1 MKQQEQQ
8 PTTTITTTTRTAIM
22 EEENPNNINS
32 KLKSKLATTLNINK
46 NKRPLDDSTNLN
58 KMRKFQSSSRLPIS
72 SSSNHEE
79 MNRFRQLIND
89 KTLEIENIKI
99 NSISLRNEI
108 ELQNLEN
115 YRIDSNFQNL
125 EITLNDLN
133 LKINE
138 LMGYKEQSLISLSK
152 KYELEQKRLNMNHQ
166 EKLNDIKEEIT
177 KKVDDLLTKK
187 QEKYEKEINELTK
200 EINEM
205 MELKVKVE
213 ADMDKK
219 LILLKE
225 NHHTK
230 ESSMIG
236 ELQDE
241 CDKSKTEI
249 ETITQ
254 EIIVKTN
261 QIDDIKLNKFT
272 QLEKEHARFMN
283 LLEQLKI
290 KNNHKQNEID
300 NLENQIL
307 NKKSKIKSLHQSS
320 EERSE
325 ELKRLNF
332 EIARMKSELINQET
346 KRRKLHGKLQD
357 LKGNIRVFCRIRN
370 ATSSDLVKYQI
381 PQDINDE
388 SKQDLL
394 ITKTNNNNNTN
405 NATYRFL
412 FDKIFPPEHTN
423 DMIFDELSQL
433 IQCSLDGTNV
443 CVFAYGQTGS
453 GKTFTMSH
461 PQNGMIPLSIM
472 KIFQDIDNLK
482 EKGWSYSIFGKFIEI
497 YNESIIDLLNPTNS
511 MKHEIKH
518 DDSVNK
524 TTVTN
529 ITTIEITSPNQAH
542 EILTMANKKRST
554 AATKSNDHSSRSHS
568 IFIIELQG
576 DNSIT
581 GESSN
586 GILNL
591 IDLAGSERLNNS
603 RAEGERLKETQAINK
618 SLSCLGDVI
627 YSLNLKDSIHVPFR
641 NSKLTYLLK
650 NSLGGNSKTLM
661 FVNISPLNKDLNE
674 TINSLRF
681 ATKVNNTKI
690 NK

>member
-1 MKQQEQQ
+1 
-8 PTTTITTTTRTAIM
+8 M
-22 EEENPNNINS
+22 EEENLNNINS
-32 KLKSKLATTLNINK
+32 KLKSKLASTLNINK
-46 NKRPLDDSTNLN
+46 SKRPLDDSTNLN

-108 ELQNLEN
+108 ESQNLEN

-205 MELKVKVE
+205 MESKVKVE

-300 NLENQIL
+300 NLENQIS
-307 NKKSKIKSLHQSS
+307 NKKSKVKSLHQSS

-405 NATYRFL
+405 NATYRFS

-472 KIFQDIDNLK
+472 KIFQDIDDLK

-591 IDLAGSERLNNS
+591 IDLAG
-603 RAEGERLKETQAINK
+603 I
-618 SLSCLGDVI
+618 
-627 YSLNLKDSIHVPFR
+627 
-641 NSKLTYLLK
+641 
-650 NSLGGNSKTLM
+650 
-661 FVNISPLNKDLNE
+661 
-674 TINSLRF
+674 
-681 ATKVNNTKI
+681 
-690 NK
+690 